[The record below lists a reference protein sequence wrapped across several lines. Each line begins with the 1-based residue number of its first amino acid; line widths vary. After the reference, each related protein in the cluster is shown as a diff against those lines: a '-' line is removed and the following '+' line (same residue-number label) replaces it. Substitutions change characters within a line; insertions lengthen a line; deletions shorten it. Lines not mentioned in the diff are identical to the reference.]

1 MINFRQLE
9 VLKTLLVT
17 GSTIATAKSMGLS
30 QSGVSRLLQQLETDL
45 SLRLFERDKGRLI
58 PTPEAYILARDAETI
73 LLGLNRFSGLAEDL
87 RSGAKGPELVR
98 LGLPSSM
105 WENFAP
111 AMLVDYARDYPTVR
125 IETFFETTSNI
136 ARLVEQKVIDFGFL
150 RHEDQVPPG
159 IDMEIVA
166 KGTGVCVIPEA
177 HPLAALQEIT
187 PKDLRG
193 VPLILIGRQRPTRM
207 LLDQTF
213 QRAGVKQNV
222 KIETHTNS
230 SACAY
235 VAHGLGVAI
244 LSSFFANLYRHLP
257 IVQRPFVPVTTQDFG
272 LATPS
277 GTSSSLAAKAL
288 MEALKRQIA
297 ISQQDMSAG

>member
-1 MINFRQLE
+1 MNFKQLE
-9 VLKTLLVT
+9 VLKTLLAT

-30 QSGVSRLLQQLETDL
+30 QSGVSRLLQQLESDL
-45 SLRLFERDKGRLI
+45 SLTLFDRDKGRLI
-58 PTPEAYILARDAETI
+58 ATPEASILARDAENI
-73 LLGLNRFSGLAEDL
+73 LLGLSRFSGLAEDL
-87 RSGAKGPELVR
+87 RSGAAGPEVVR
-98 LGLPSSM
+98 IGLPNSM

-111 AMLVDYARDYPTVR
+111 AMLVDYAREFPTVR
-125 IETFFETTSNI
+125 IETFFETTSVI
-136 ARLVEQKVIDFGFL
+136 AQLIEQQVIDFGFL
-150 RHEDQVPPG
+150 RYEGQIGPG
-159 IDMEIVA
+159 VEMEKVA
-166 KGTGVCVIPEA
+166 TGTSVCVLPEN
-177 HPLAALQEIT
+177 HPLAALPEIA

-193 VPLILIGRQRPTRM
+193 LPLIHIGRQRPTRM

-235 VAHGLGVAI
+235 VAHGLGIAI

-272 LATPS
+272 LAKPAAAP
-277 GTSSSLAAKAL
+277 SSLAAKAL
-288 MEALKRQIA
+288 MAALKRQIER
-297 ISQQDMSAG
+297 SQKVE